1 MARFLQLKK
10 HQINFSKQQIK
21 MIVDL
26 SNKYIKNRSEPDRSL
41 EILDTICTKT
51 KLINNT
57 NNKDDLIKK
66 LNNTKIL
73 YLKSKEFDKAI
84 KVNSN
89 IKKLLNKNSIY
100 KVDNNTISNYF
111 TQNNQSKSFGFK
123 YN

>member
-1 MARFLQLKK
+1 MKFHNVK
-10 HQINFSKQQIK
+10 ISKQQIK
-21 MIVDL
+21 MIVDM
-26 SNKYIKNRSEPDRSL
+26 SSKYIKNRSEPDKSL

-66 LNNTKIL
+66 LNNTKIF
-73 YLKSKEFDKAI
+73 YLKNKEFDKAI
-84 KVNSN
+84 KINSN

-111 TQNNQSKSFGFK
+111 TQKNQSRSFGFK